1 MEGYSNAGTLN
12 GSSGNSAPVGGRRRS
27 RKGLK
32 AHLRLVKKKTVRKML
47 AKKGLRMRGGASA
60 EPGAK
65 DAVSTVTGEV
75 VEKTEVA
82 PAGGRR
88 HRKTAG
94 RRKSRRSRK
103 VFGLF

>member
-12 GSSGNSAPVGGRRRS
+12 GSSGNSAPVGGRRHS
-27 RKGLK
+27 RKGVK
-32 AHLRLVKKKTVRKML
+32 KGLRLVKKKTVRALL
-47 AKKGLRMRGGASA
+47 ARKGWRMRGGA
-60 EPGAK
+60 EPTASDGVTK
-65 DAVSTVTGEV
+65 TGEV
-75 VEKTEVA
+75 VEAKETVA

-94 RRKSRRSRK
+94 RRKSRRSRSR